1 MTVASTRS
9 DADATAGRAGEEEPS
24 ASAGDYAA
32 RRRELLDQLPAPG
45 TGGQL
50 RRRGLAALTDSW
62 LRQVFT
68 TACADT
74 GVAPSRAALVA
85 VGGYGRGE
93 LSPGS
98 DLDLLLLHADRDDL
112 AGVAAL
118 ADKVWYPVWDSGV
131 RLDHS
136 VRTFDEAR
144 RLASADLAVLLGLL
158 DARPVAG
165 ESSLVGR
172 LRSSVLADWRASA
185 RRRLPELREM
195 WDERGAKYG
204 DLRHDLEPDLKE
216 GRGGLRDLVS
226 LRAVAA
232 SWVADRPHR
241 AADDAVRTLA
251 DVRDALQVVTGRS
264 SNVLLQQEQ
273 DAVAGLLGVGDA
285 DDLLRT
291 VGGAAAAVTHAA
303 DVTWRRALQ
312 ATRPQRSRFVR
323 GRKPVLRLLGP
334 GLAEHDGE
342 AVLTAQADPRSDPL
356 LVLRMAARAA
366 RAGLPLSA
374 SSVDRLVA
382 DAPALPEPWPE
393 NARQL
398 LVDLLGAGPQLV
410 PVWEALDQAG
420 LLARVLPEWDLVRHR
435 PQRNAVH
442 RFSVDRHLLEAAVR
456 AAPLVREVSR
466 PDLLL
471 VGALLHDIGKGSESD
486 GVDHSAAG
494 ARLARTVADRLG
506 FADADVDTL
515 ELMVAQHLL
524 LVDTATRRDLQD
536 PATTETVVAAVGD
549 HASLELLAALTVAD
563 ARATGPAAWSEWKA
577 GLVDELVR
585 RAGLRLE
592 GRPAPPPPPLT
603 PDQARLVDKGRLE
616 VLVEPDEAVTWT
628 VTVAAPDRTGLFS
641 TIAGVLALHRLSVRS
656 AQVRTE
662 DGMAL
667 DVWTVVPDRDHEP
680 RAVALRTDISRAV
693 GGELDV
699 TQRLAARDASRRPPA
714 VAPPAPRV
722 DVVPGASETATVV
735 EVRAADRIG
744 LLYRLGRALA
754 LMGISVR
761 GARVVT
767 LGAEAVDVFYLQ
779 DPDGLPLDEG
789 AAREVVRLLT
799 DAAS

>member
-1 MTVASTRS
+1 VTVASTRS
-9 DADATAGRAGEEEPS
+9 EDLTPS
-24 ASAGDYAA
+24 AGTSPADYAA

-45 TGGQL
+45 AGGQQ

-62 LRQVFT
+62 LRQVFGA
-68 TACADT
+68 ACRET
-74 GVAPSRAALVA
+74 GVPTTRVALVA

-131 RLDHS
+131 KLDHS

-144 RLASADLAVLLGLL
+144 RLASGDLAVLLGLL

-165 ESSLVGR
+165 EPALAGR
-172 LRSSVLADWRASA
+172 LRSSVLADWRAGA

-195 WDERGAKYG
+195 WEDRGARHG

-241 AADDAVRTLA
+241 DADEAVRVLA
-251 DVRDALQVVTGRS
+251 DVRDALHRTTRRA
-264 SNVLLQQEQ
+264 SNVLVQQEQ
-273 DAVAGLLGVGDA
+273 EPVAALLGIDGP
-285 DDLLRT
+285 DDLLRV
-291 VGGAAAAVTHAA
+291 VGGAAASVTHAA

-374 SSVDRLVA
+374 SSVDRLAA
-382 DAPALPEPWPE
+382 DGPLLPEPWPE

-398 LVDLLGAGPQLV
+398 FVELLGAGPQLV

-420 LLARVLPEWDLVRHR
+420 LGQRLLPEWALVRHR

-442 RFSVDRHLLEAAVR
+442 RFSVDRHLLEAAVC

-471 VGALLHDIGKGSESD
+471 VGAVLHDIGKGSETD

-494 ARLARTVADRLG
+494 AVLAERVATRMGYPPDDVRTLTRLVG
-506 FADADVDTL
+506 S
-515 ELMVAQHLL
+515 HLL
-524 LVDTATRRDLQD
+524 LVEAATRRDLAD
-536 PATTETVVAAVGD
+536 PATAGTVAAEIGD
-549 HASLELLAALTVAD
+549 HGSLELLAALTVAD

-585 RAGLRLE
+585 RTGLQL
-592 GRPAPPPPPLT
+592 GGAPPPPPPPLT
-603 PDQARLVDKGRLE
+603 SGQTRLVDQGRLE
-616 VLVEPDEAVTWT
+616 VLAEPDEVITWT
-628 VTVAAPDRTGLFS
+628 VTVAAPDRTGLFF

-667 DVWTVVPDRDHEP
+667 DVWTVVPDRDHDP
-680 RAVALRTDISRAV
+680 RAVALRTDIGRALS
-693 GGELDV
+693 GDLDV
-699 TQRLAARDASRRPPA
+699 TQRLAARDASRRVPA
-714 VAPPAPRV
+714 VEPPAPRV
-722 DVVPGASETATVV
+722 DVVPGASESATVV
-735 EVRAADRIG
+735 EVRAADRPG

-779 DPDGLPLDEG
+779 DGAGRPLDDG

-799 DAAS
+799 DAAA